1 MSVTLKFSIPSAEA
15 SWTTKSANVFAQKI
29 EEQLPHVKVNVVYGG
44 KLYKQGEELAALQKG
59 DLDLATV
66 SFSDLGEPFNALSRA
81 YLIKDYE
88 HLRRVVEISTFW
100 PEFCSLVS
108 EKLGI
113 TILSVIY
120 IGTRHLAEIGEKQF
134 QNEDFALRMPKG
146 EAWAQVAKS
155 LGTNPIPIS
164 LHDLPKAIQEGQ
176 IDGIDS
182 PLPALKAYNLE
193 IKRLVL
199 TSHLVDFILMVKSNK
214 TTLQSEEESALCIA
228 SEEAQRFNDLHRREV
243 ETNLLLEYAQTHSI
257 VEPNLKELEEKANAY
272 YRKHLQ
278 LSQEQQ
284 VWIEAIKQL

>member
-1 MSVTLKFSIPSAEA
+1 MSNSLSFSIPSAEA
-15 SWTTKSANVFAQKI
+15 SWTTKSANVFAQKV
-29 EEQLPHVKVNVVYGG
+29 EEQLPHVKVNVACGG

-66 SFSDLGEPFNALSRA
+66 SFSDLGEPFSALSRA

-100 PEFCSLVS
+100 PKFCGLVS

-134 QNEDFALRMPKG
+134 EGKYFALRMPKG
-146 EAWAQVAKS
+146 EAWAHVAKS

-199 TSHLVDFILMVKSNK
+199 TAHLVDCILIVKSNK
-214 TTLQSEEESALCIA
+214 TILQPKEESALSIA
-228 SEEAQRFNDLHRREV
+228 SEEAQRFNDLNRRE
-243 ETNLLLEYAQTHSI
+243 EEANLLLEYSQSHSV
-257 VEPNLKELEEKANAY
+257 VEPMLRELEGKADAY
-272 YRKHLQ
+272 YKKQIQ

-284 VWIEAIKQL
+284 RWIETIQRA